1 MLLVSSERES
11 WQFTVP
17 GKPITQGSMSVFNG
31 RVVHQK
37 SKELTAWRN
46 AVHAACAAVM
56 DRPLTGAVQVE
67 ATFTLDKPK
76 ATRRTMPYVRPD
88 IDKLARAILD
98 GLTGIAFA
106 DDGQVTRLVCEKQYG
121 IPGAHIRVSAI
132 GVPPLFPDHGR

>member
-1 MLLVSSERES
+1 MSSERES

-46 AVHAACAAVM
+46 DIYRACAAVM
-56 DRPLTGAVQVE
+56 DEPLTGAVRVE
-67 ATFTLDKPK
+67 VTFSLEQPRS
-76 ATRRTMPYVRPD
+76 TRRATPYVRPD
-88 IDKLARAILD
+88 IDKLARAVLD

-106 DDGQVTRLVCEKQYG
+106 DDGQVIQLVCEKQYG
-121 IPGAHIRVSAI
+121 IPGAHIRISSV
-132 GVPPLFPDHGR
+132 GVPPLFPDSGR